1 MAVLL
6 GDIPDHWG
14 PKYESGGV
22 AATRTRV
29 GPNEIFLRPLSH
41 MALVLFTPQ
50 PGRLVSLNSDRR
62 VAGLAPAG
70 ALEIIPTGSDFSARW
85 LVDKENLLVALEP
98 RHLARL
104 AGLEFGRTDFELHP
118 PPLGTVDARMM
129 PLAKMLKAELERGE
143 ASNPLCLDALST
155 LFATSLLRHHSSLA
169 GRGRARPAGGMA
181 PAAWRRVHDHI
192 QAHVAEDMSV
202 EVLARVA
209 GLSPSHFLRAFR
221 QMTGQPP
228 HQYLLRLRLERAE
241 RLVTTTSLSL
251 AEIARSAGFS
261 SHSHMTAV
269 MRRLRAVTPKE
280 LRREARG
287 RKGLP
292 GPGEAGG
299 E

>member
-104 AGLEFGRTDFELHP
+104 AGLEFGRTDFGRLDLGGSELHFDGSRDTRDP
-118 PPLGTVDARMM
+118 AR
-129 PLAKMLKAELERGE
+129 EV
-143 ASNPLCLDALST
+143 
-155 LFATSLLRHHSSLA
+155 SSFDTTPGSSSFRQL
-169 GRGRARPAGGMA
+169 A
-181 PAAWRRVHDHI
+181 PA
-192 QAHVAEDMSV
+192 QKT
-202 EVLARVA
+202 
-209 GLSPSHFLRAFR
+209 GTPSYF
-221 QMTGQPP
+221 
-228 HQYLLRLRLERAE
+228 
-241 RLVTTTSLSL
+241 
-251 AEIARSAGFS
+251 GF
-261 SHSHMTAV
+261 T
-269 MRRLRAVTPKE
+269 
-280 LRREARG
+280 LRR
-287 RKGLP
+287 P
-292 GPGEAGG
+292 N
-299 E
+299 